1 VDSSAIWYAMLGG
14 LLGGIVMSVM
24 TAVARK
30 QDITQMS
37 IRVIEGA
44 IFTGDADK
52 ARKIGLFTH
61 VVVMSAVV
69 IGGIYG
75 LLFLLF
81 DVSAGNAWWV
91 GALFGVAHGL
101 IGGVV
106 VGAAPRCIRAWA
118 APGSHP
124 PGPAAATSTCPAP
137 GRSRTATAA
146 RPRRCSWSAT
156 SCMARSS
163 A

>member
-1 VDSSAIWYAMLGG
+1 MDSSVIWYAMLGG
-14 LLGGIVMSVM
+14 FLGGVVMSVM

-44 IFTGDADK
+44 IFTGNADK

-61 VVVMSAVV
+61 VVVMSAIV

-81 DVSAGNAWWV
+81 DVSPGNAWWV

-106 VGAAPRCIRAWA
+106 VGAAPKMHPRMGGAGV
-118 APGSHP
+118 APALASGSDIHLSS
-124 PGPAAATSTCPAP
+124 PGPFAHNY
-137 GRSRTATAA
+137 R
-146 RPRRCSWSAT
+146 
-156 SCMARSS
+156 
-163 A
+163 